1 MPKYVIERDIVG
13 IGSLPPAGLREGAQ
27 KSNEALAQ
35 IGPKIQWVES
45 YVTKDKTYCIYIA
58 ENEDQILQHASMSG
72 FPASKITEVKAKIDP
87 STAKG

>member
-45 YVTKDKTYCIYIA
+45 YVTKD
-58 ENEDQILQHASMSG
+58 
-72 FPASKITEVKAKIDP
+72 
-87 STAKG
+87 